1 MRLLI
6 AASALA
12 VMAGCAS
19 TSTTDAPPPAVVDM
33 PPPVAQPIVPNAYD
47 LAMAT
52 VEQLV
57 EAGNEQEAIQ
67 RVRQLLGNP
76 DLNESETAK
85 SLLKLGALRYGDG
98 NDVFGAI
105 EAWDELIENYPTSP
119 EAIAAT
125 AKRDTARGEATSLNF
140 AIETGDLSPTEQFES
155 MFRLGNHQ
163 DAADYMLERNLK
175 PDNPYLVDMFQI
187 GYLCD
192 DDTLTGPSYDLTEPD
207 GTARTV
213 HFCEFGK

>member
-1 MRLLI
+1 MRLMI

-12 VMAGCAS
+12 IMAGCAS

-33 PPPVAQPIVPNAYD
+33 APPIAQPIMPNAYD
-47 LAMAT
+47 LAMTT
-52 VEQLV
+52 VDQLV
-57 EAGNEQEAIQ
+57 DAGNEQEAIQ

-76 DLNESETAK
+76 KLTDGEKAKALNT
-85 SLLKLGALRYGDG
+85 LGTLRYGDG

-105 EAWDELIENYPTSP
+105 EAWDELIETYPDSP

-140 AIETGDLSPTEQFES
+140 AVETGDLAPTEKFEY

-192 DDTLTGPSYDLTEPD
+192 DETLTGPAYDLVEPD